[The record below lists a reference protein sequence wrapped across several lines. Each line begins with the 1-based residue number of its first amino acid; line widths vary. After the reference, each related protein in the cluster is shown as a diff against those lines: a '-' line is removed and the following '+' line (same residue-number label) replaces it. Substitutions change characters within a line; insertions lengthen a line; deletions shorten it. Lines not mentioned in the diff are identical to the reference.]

1 MAERIPEVSSE
12 TVQAA
17 CVAVNGRAVLIESR
31 SDEARTDLLLRM
43 IDRNAVLVADDC
55 TVCVR
60 QGGGVLLASAPIASR
75 GRIDVRGL
83 GIVEMSHAERVPV
96 DLLVVLLDSP
106 PRFPEE
112 HRIRRIAGI
121 DVPALPL
128 AVLDPSAP
136 IKVEL
141 AAGRFGR

>member
-1 MAERIPEVSSE
+1 MPEPRIPEVSTE

-31 SDEARTDLLLRM
+31 TDEARTDLTLRM
-43 IDRNAVLVADDC
+43 IDRGAVLVADDC

-60 QGGGVLLASAPIASR
+60 QSGALLASAPAAAR
-75 GRIDVRGL
+75 GRIEVRGL
-83 GIVEMSHAERVPV
+83 GIVDMSYAERVPV

-106 PRFPEE
+106 PRFPEDQ
-112 HRIRRIAGI
+112 RTRRIAGI
-121 DVPALPL
+121 DVPVLPL

-141 AAGRFGR
+141 AVGRFGR

>member
-1 MAERIPEVSSE
+1 MPEPRLPEVSTE

-31 SDEARTDLLLRM
+31 SDETRTDLALRM

-55 TVCVR
+55 AICVR
-60 QGGGVLLASAPIASR
+60 QEGVLLASAPLASR
-75 GRIDVRGL
+75 GRIEVRGL
-83 GIVEMSHAERVPV
+83 GIVELSYAERVPV
-96 DLLVVLLDSP
+96 DLLVVILDSP

-112 HRIRRIAGI
+112 QRTRRIAGI
-121 DVPALPL
+121 DVPVLPL
-128 AVLDPSAP
+128 AALDPSAP

-141 AAGRFGR
+141 AVGRFGR